1 MVEVPW
7 SLPQR
12 VLAFGDS
19 NTWGFVSD
27 PDTGDPSR
35 LPDTVRWPGILQD
48 VLGSGVQ
55 VLVDAIPGRR
65 TDLDADTDLPVVG
78 GVAPSALN
86 GLQHAEAAGLSQSPL
101 DLVIVML
108 GTNDLA
114 IVPPRP
120 PEAIAQACVD
130 VAEAL
135 VRGAAA
141 FTPGRVPQALLV
153 CPPPLGGGGVAGPDL
168 PGWPAVWRASR
179 ELAPAVQ
186 RVARAAGLHAFD
198 AGSATPTSGPDLVHL
213 DVDDHRRLGSAL
225 AERVRRLLPHVPG
238 PSGLSNLSEL
248 SDR

>member
-7 SLPQR
+7 SLPRR

-35 LPDTVRWPGILQD
+35 LPDTERWPGILQD

-78 GVAPSALN
+78 DVAPSALN
-86 GLQHAEAAGLSQSPL
+86 GLEHAEAAGLSQSPL

-120 PEAIAQACVD
+120 SEAIAQACVD

-135 VRGAAA
+135 VRGATA
-141 FTPGRVPQALLV
+141 FTPGRVPQVLLV
-153 CPPPLGGGGVAGPDL
+153 CPPPLGGDGIAGPDV
-168 PGWPAVWRASR
+168 PDVAGWPAVWQASR
-179 ELAPAVQ
+179 ELAPAMQ
-186 RVARAAGLHAFD
+186 RVARAAGLHVFD

-225 AERVRRLLPHVPG
+225 AEGVRRLLPDVPG
-238 PSGLSNLSEL
+238 LSGP